1 LIKIKYY
8 NIIVYYNMSIVG
20 LYSKIQYLEAVI
32 NEVKNAQVSGA
43 SSVAGVHGVHGV
55 HGVNGV
61 VVEGASGVPEEKVID
76 LTQLNEFNELSEKV
90 KALEVVDGELSTKIA
105 EVPALLSSYVP
116 SADFAA
122 LNAKVEKMDKLNN
135 QMDKLNSKL
144 DSLISKVSSLESK
157 VATLESNTSA

>member
-1 LIKIKYY
+1 
-8 NIIVYYNMSIVG
+8 MSIVG

-32 NEVKNAQVSGA
+32 NEVKNAQVASA
-43 SSVAGVHGVHGV
+43 SSVA
-55 HGVNGV
+55 GV

-122 LNAKVEKMDKLNN
+122 LNAKVEKMEKLNS
-135 QMDKLNSKL
+135 QMDKLNSKI
-144 DSLISKVSSLESK
+144 DSLISKVSTLESK
-157 VATLESNTSA
+157 VATLESQTPA

>member
-43 SSVAGVHGVHGV
+43 SSVAGVNGV

>member
-1 LIKIKYY
+1 
-8 NIIVYYNMSIVG
+8 MSIVG

-32 NEVKNAQVSGA
+32 NEVKNAQVASA
-43 SSVAGVHGVHGV
+43 SSVAGVNGVP
-55 HGVNGV
+55 GV

-76 LTQLNEFNELSEKV
+76 LTQLNEFNELSDKV

-122 LNAKVEKMDKLNN
+122 LNAKVEKMEKLNS

-144 DSLISKVSSLESK
+144 DSLISKVSTLESK
-157 VATLESNTSA
+157 VATLESQTPA

>member
-1 LIKIKYY
+1 
-8 NIIVYYNMSIVG
+8 MSIVG
-20 LYSKIQYLEAVI
+20 LYSKIHYLEAVI
-32 NEVKNAQVSGA
+32 NEVKKAQESCGA
-43 SSVAGVHGVHGV
+43 SSVAEVHGV
-55 HGVNGV
+55 V
-61 VVEGASGVPEEKVID
+61 VDGASGVPEEKVID
-76 LTQLNEFNELSEKV
+76 LTQLNEFNELSDKV

>member
-1 LIKIKYY
+1 
-8 NIIVYYNMSIVG
+8 MSIVG

-32 NEVKNAQVSGA
+32 NEVKNAQVASA
-43 SSVAGVHGVHGV
+43 SSVPGVNGVPGV
-55 HGVNGV
+55 NEVNGV

-122 LNAKVEKMDKLNN
+122 LNAKVEKMEKLNS
-135 QMDKLNSKL
+135 QMDKLNSKI
-144 DSLISKVSSLESK
+144 DSLISKVSTLESK
-157 VATLESNTSA
+157 VATLESQTPA

>member
-1 LIKIKYY
+1 
-8 NIIVYYNMSIVG
+8 MSIVG

-43 SSVAGVHGVHGV
+43 SSVPGVP
-55 HGVNGV
+55 GVNGV
-61 VVEGASGVPEEKVID
+61 DVEGASGVPEEKVID
-76 LTQLNEFNELSEKV
+76 LTQLNEFNELSDKV

-122 LNAKVEKMDKLNN
+122 LNAKVEKMEKLNS
-135 QMDKLNSKL
+135 QMDKLNSKI
-144 DSLISKVSSLESK
+144 DSLISKVSTLESK
-157 VATLESNTSA
+157 VATLESQTPA

>member
-1 LIKIKYY
+1 
-8 NIIVYYNMSIVG
+8 MSIVA

-43 SSVAGVHGVHGV
+43 SSVA
-55 HGVNGV
+55 GVNGV

-90 KALEVVDGELSTKIA
+90 KALEVVDGELSAKIA

-157 VATLESNTSA
+157 VATLESQTPA

>member
-43 SSVAGVHGVHGV
+43 SSVAGVNGV

-116 SADFAA
+116 SAYFAA

>member
-1 LIKIKYY
+1 
-8 NIIVYYNMSIVG
+8 MSIVG

-43 SSVAGVHGVHGV
+43 SSVAGVNGVPGV
-55 HGVNGV
+55 NEVNGV

-122 LNAKVEKMDKLNN
+122 LNAKVEKMEKLNS
-135 QMDKLNSKL
+135 QMDKLNSKI
-144 DSLISKVSSLESK
+144 DSLISKVSTLESK
-157 VATLESNTSA
+157 VATLESQTPA

>member
-8 NIIVYYNMSIVG
+8 NIIVYYNMSIVA

-43 SSVAGVHGVHGV
+43 SSVPGVP
-55 HGVNGV
+55 
-61 VVEGASGVPEEKVID
+61 VEGASGNMVGVPEDKVID
-76 LTQLNEFNELSEKV
+76 LTQLNEFNELSDKV
-90 KALEVVDGELSTKIA
+90 IALQVVDGELSAKIA

-122 LNAKVEKMDKLNN
+122 LNAKVEKMDKLNS

-144 DSLISKVSSLESK
+144 DSLISKVSALESK
-157 VATLESNTSA
+157 VATLESQTPA

>member
-1 LIKIKYY
+1 
-8 NIIVYYNMSIVG
+8 MSIVG

-32 NEVKNAQVSGA
+32 NEVKNTQVAYASSATGVTGVSGV
-43 SSVAGVHGVHGV
+43 SGVPT
-55 HGVNGV
+55 
-61 VVEGASGVPEEKVID
+61 EGASGVPEEKVID

-90 KALEVVDGELSTKIA
+90 KALQVVDGELSTKIA

-122 LNAKVEKMDKLNN
+122 LNAKVEKMEKLNG

-144 DSLISKVSSLESK
+144 DSLISKVSALESK
-157 VATLESNTSA
+157 VATLESQTPA

>member
-1 LIKIKYY
+1 
-8 NIIVYYNMSIVG
+8 MSIVG

-32 NEVKNAQVSGA
+32 NEVKNAQVASA
-43 SSVAGVHGVHGV
+43 SSVA
-55 HGVNGV
+55 GVNGV

-122 LNAKVEKMDKLNN
+122 LNAKVEKMEKLNS
-135 QMDKLNSKL
+135 QMDKLNSKI
-144 DSLISKVSSLESK
+144 DSLISKVSTLESK
-157 VATLESNTSA
+157 VATLESQTPA

>member
-1 LIKIKYY
+1 
-8 NIIVYYNMSIVG
+8 MSIVG

-43 SSVAGVHGVHGV
+43 SSVP
-55 HGVNGV
+55 GVNGV
-61 VVEGASGVPEEKVID
+61 PVEGASGVPEEKVID

-105 EVPALLSSYVP
+105 EVPTLLSSYVP

-122 LNAKVEKMDKLNN
+122 LNAKVEKMEKLNS
-135 QMDKLNSKL
+135 QMDKLNSKI
-144 DSLISKVSSLESK
+144 DSLISKVSTLESK
-157 VATLESNTSA
+157 VATLESQTPA

>member
-43 SSVAGVHGVHGV
+43 SSVAGVNGVN
-55 HGVNGV
+55 GVNGV